1 MPFIGIRRI
10 NIKCKPTKFIV
21 MKSANPILIIL
32 SILLPIIG
40 YVLFFVKKDDEPTAA
55 NQYLWSAIGGSVV
68 GLLLML

>member
-1 MPFIGIRRI
+1 
-10 NIKCKPTKFIV
+10 

-68 GLLLML
+68 GLLLIL